1 MKICYKPKTFHV
13 KSLALIQV
21 CNEIIE
27 DYAGQGYELTLRQ
40 LYYQLVSKALI
51 ANNEKSYDNIG
62 AMISDARLAGL
73 VDWNAIIDRGRA
85 LRALPHWD
93 NPADIVAG
101 AAGQFNYDKWE
112 GQPARVEVWVEKEA
126 LAGVV
131 GPAASKYDVP
141 YFSCKGYT
149 SQSEMWGASQR
160 IIRYMEEKK
169 AERVV
174 ILHLGDHDPSGLDM
188 TRDIEERLAGFCEYH
203 GWPGP
208 IVHRIALNMNQVRQY
223 NPPPNPTKFSDCRSP
238 KYIAL
243 HGHESWELDALSPKV
258 ISALISKHI
267 LENMEQDL
275 YDTQA
280 KRQADARAELKE
292 ISSEYENVL
301 MEHREFPKI
310 QQMLEVDAG
319 TSPAH
324 VAAAVDDLRA
334 QKSLACESLR
344 IVTTENETL
353 KKRVAEETQ
362 KNIEYINKAGKE
374 IARLEK
380 ELRTAQKVKK

>member
-1 MKICYKPKTFHV
+1 MKAH
-13 KSLALIQV
+13 
-21 CNEIIE
+21 
-27 DYAGQGYELTLRQ
+27 
-40 LYYQLVSKALI
+40 
-51 ANNEKSYDNIG
+51 
-62 AMISDARLAGL
+62 
-73 VDWNAIIDRGRA
+73 
-85 LRALPHWD
+85 
-93 NPADIVAG
+93 
-101 AAGQFNYDKWE
+101 
-112 GQPARVEVWVEKEA
+112 
-126 LAGVV
+126 
-131 GPAASKYDVP
+131 
-141 YFSCKGYT
+141 
-149 SQSEMWGASQR
+149 
-160 IIRYMEEKK
+160 
-169 AERVV
+169 
-174 ILHLGDHDPSGLDM
+174 
-188 TRDIEERLAGFCEYH
+188 
-203 GWPGP
+203 
-208 IVHRIALNMNQVRQY
+208 
-223 NPPPNPTKFSDCRSP
+223 
-238 KYIAL
+238 L